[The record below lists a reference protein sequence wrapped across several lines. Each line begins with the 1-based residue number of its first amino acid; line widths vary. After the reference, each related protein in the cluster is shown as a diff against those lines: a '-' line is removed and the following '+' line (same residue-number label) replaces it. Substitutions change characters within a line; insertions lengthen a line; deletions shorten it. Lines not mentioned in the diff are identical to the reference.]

1 MFGHDYLD
9 KNRCSFKV
17 NVYEA
22 RKTPHKIWLSRQ
34 DKTRQDIYYHNIVYN
49 FLSRSKPKTLVV
61 ACQITVKVGQAYPL
75 RFY

>member
-1 MFGHDYLD
+1 M
-9 KNRCSFKV
+9 
-17 NVYEA
+17 
-22 RKTPHKIWLSRQ
+22 II
-34 DKTRQDIYYHNIVYN
+34 KTRQDIYYHNIVYN